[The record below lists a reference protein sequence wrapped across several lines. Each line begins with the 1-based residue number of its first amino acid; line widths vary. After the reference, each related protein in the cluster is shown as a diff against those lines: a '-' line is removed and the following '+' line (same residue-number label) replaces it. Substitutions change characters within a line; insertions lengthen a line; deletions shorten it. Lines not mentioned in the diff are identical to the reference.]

1 MMDSQEQNWIAAA
14 QAGDQS
20 AFEQLVRLYEKRVY
34 ALTSRMCHN
43 PADAEEAAQEA
54 FLAAWQGLPFFR
66 GDSSFSTWLYRLA
79 SNVCVD
85 VLRREGR
92 HQAAASLD
100 DEDAAIDLPDHSL
113 SPHDEAERSELRRQ
127 IEAGLAA
134 LPPDYRQVLILR
146 ELHQR
151 SYDEI
156 ADILSLDLGT
166 VKSRINRGR
175 KRLRKILLESGNFS
189 APPASKESEKEGCK

>member
-1 MMDSQEQNWIAAA
+1 MMDIQEQNWIAAA
-14 QAGDQS
+14 QTGDQS

-34 ALTSRMCHN
+34 ALTSRMCRN

-79 SNVCVD
+79 SNACVD

-92 HQAAASLD
+92 HQPNLSLD
-100 DEDAAIDLPDHSL
+100 DEDAAIDLPDSAL
-113 SPHDEAERSELRRQ
+113 SPHDEAERSELRQQ
-127 IEAGLAA
+127 IEEGLAA

-175 KRLRKILLESGNFS
+175 KRLRNILLESGNFS
-189 APPASKESEKEGCK
+189 APSASKQSEKEGCK

>member
-1 MMDSQEQNWIAAA
+1 MMDRQEQNWIAAA
-14 QAGDQS
+14 QQGDQS

-79 SNVCVD
+79 SNACVD

-92 HQAAASLD
+92 HQSAVSLD
-100 DEDAAIDLPDHSL
+100 DEDTAIDLPDGSL
-113 SPHDEAERSELRRQ
+113 SPHDEAERSELRQQ
-127 IEAGLAA
+127 IEEGLAA

-189 APPASKESEKEGCK
+189 APPASKQSEKEGCK